1 VHDTIVYPNL
11 LYDAVDGFLPE
22 AGWRTHHGV
31 DPAPRINRGM
41 AGRKRGTPVETDL
54 LTKVWKQRKFT
65 DAEVLCDGQR
75 IPVHRC
81 TLIAASP
88 VFEAAFTSAMREGE
102 STIYEIKDSTPE
114 AVEAMLCFVYT
125 KKEPPAEL
133 LDAVFE
139 LAVQYELEEL
149 ARVSAKKMPA
159 TLSISNVK
167 AFIQKLKL
175 HRATNSVAKE
185 VFDELIEKIKTSRNS
200 DLLIAAV

>member
-1 VHDTIVYPNL
+1 M
-11 LYDAVDGFLPE
+11 DAFYAADGFLPE
-22 AGWRTHHGV
+22 AGWTTNNLG
-31 DPAPRINRGM
+31 DGEIPAPRINRGM
-41 AGRKRGTPVETDL
+41 AGRKRGPPSETDL

-65 DAEVLCDGQR
+65 DAEVLCEGQR
-75 IPVHRC
+75 IPVHRS

-102 STIYEIKDSTPE
+102 STVYEIKDSTPD

-149 ARVSAKKMPA
+149 ARVAAEKMPA
-159 TLSISNVK
+159 AMSVSNVK
-167 AFIQKLKL
+167 SFIQKLKL
-175 HRATNSVAKE
+175 HRATNPVAKE
-185 VFDELIEKIKTSRNS
+185 VFDKLIKKIKASRSS